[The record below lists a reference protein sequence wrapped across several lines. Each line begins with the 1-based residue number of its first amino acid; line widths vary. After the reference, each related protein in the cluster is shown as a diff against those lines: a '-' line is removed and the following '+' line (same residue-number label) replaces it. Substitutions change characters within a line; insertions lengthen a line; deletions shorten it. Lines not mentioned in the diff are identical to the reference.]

1 MYENRSF
8 IDRFCLSIRIFTISV
23 VASFNV
29 FFPNYGD
36 QLIYDIKKLN
46 HLVYNDD
53 YYYEEVLDSIRSS
66 ESGSCSVAEE
76 HSSRS
81 PSPRPEQ
88 AESDSSTHTEQSYER
103 EGAPSGDDGV
113 SSHPDDSGEQVC
125 GSSA

>member
-23 VASFNV
+23 VASINV
-29 FFPNYGD
+29 FLPNYGD
-36 QLIYDIKKLN
+36 SLIYDIKKLT

-53 YYYEEVLDSIRSS
+53 YGYEEVLGSIQSS

-76 HSSRS
+76 YSSRS

-88 AESDSSTHTEQSYER
+88 SKSDSSTNTEQSYER
-103 EGAPSGDDGV
+103 EGAPSRDDGV
-113 SSHPDDSGEQVC
+113 SSHPDDCGEQVC